1 MEHFSSSMLAIMEQ
15 TDNMHDCYMDNTRQF
30 ILLMLFKVFLNGG
43 ALYLCCFKPLWSF
56 FNICSISFAL
66 VDLSMTA
73 FMTTTLWMDVQSSH
87 VAMCYIMANF
97 SAAYSALPVP
107 VLCLGI
113 LDYYLED
120 TCAGRKYIRLTR
132 NIVLVIL
139 MWLFAGCYALE
150 TANATLLSQTRNIR
164 YVVCEIKESRTVGYF
179 TVALTAV
186 MCIALLPYMTL
197 IPKWVKEAERI
208 SEEREEIAEARI
220 RDLKIDMTTEEDTK
234 FPIKEFTMPRPPMH
248 LSLLICFGVF
258 WMPYLAV
265 TTICVTLEFGIPAYI
280 SVNLLWVQCV
290 NSLLE
295 GVVFWLR
302 SGTVGT
308 YISQYENICLWQA
321 YWDLSADT
329 NDEQLL
335 PVHKFNPSN
344 AKRDMAFY
352 V

>member
-1 MEHFSSSMLAIMEQ
+1 MLAIMEQ

-197 IPKWVKEAERI
+197 IPKW
-208 SEEREEIAEARI
+208 
-220 RDLKIDMTTEEDTK
+220 
-234 FPIKEFTMPRPPMH
+234 EFTMPRPPMH

>member
-186 MCIALLPYMTL
+186 I
-197 IPKWVKEAERI
+197 
-208 SEEREEIAEARI
+208 EEIAEARI

-321 YWDLSADT
+321 YWDLSPKVTDFKQET
-329 NDEQLL
+329 IQLHTL
-335 PVHKFNPSN
+335 LF
-344 AKRDMAFY
+344 
-352 V
+352 